1 MPFNQRTR
9 SSPVSTILARQPRSY
24 TPHPLISGCGVY
36 DLGWRAK
43 IVLTGEDRVRWLN
56 GMVTNNVRDLAV
68 GHGVYAFVLS
78 PQGRIQADLYA
89 YRRYDSLLID
99 TDRQQLE
106 AMLKIFDHYIIMDDV
121 VVADASDTL
130 TPIGIA
136 GPNCSTVLQQAGFA
150 VPNLQ
155 PLQFAECTWRDVPVT
170 VVRGDNP
177 AVQNFELWLPP
188 ASAT

>member
-1 MPFNQRTR
+1 MT
-9 SSPVSTILARQPRSY
+9 SSALQEKLVSSGATIAEYSGGE
-24 TPHPLISGCGVY
+24 TPAVFTDAETELTVLLSGCAIY

-89 YRRYDSLLID
+89 YRRDDSLLID

-106 AMLKIFDHYIIMDDV
+106 AMLKIFDHYIIMD
-121 VVADASDTL
+121 
-130 TPIGIA
+130 
-136 GPNCSTVLQQAGFA
+136 
-150 VPNLQ
+150 
-155 PLQFAECTWRDVPVT
+155 
-170 VVRGDNP
+170 
-177 AVQNFELWLPP
+177 
-188 ASAT
+188 